1 MGKYDFFNSIIDDE
15 SFVKYLAVMI
25 KSDLLMGSFEDD
37 LRILSNKIK
46 AQYGYNFDFDYLGFK
61 NKKVISDYEL
71 NPTDD
76 VYAQKIDDK
85 RIYIVFNKRLKSN
98 FNRYLFLKV
107 WAYDILDLWK
117 KGDTLFLSIN
127 NNSTDNDILAERV
140 AIEMTLTRWQLK
152 LYDDGTIDPSLQR
165 IFYFCEPELLEI
177 RRKNY
182 FDKGPTRN
190 WSLLSIRRL

>member
-46 AQYGYNFDFDYLGFK
+46 AQYGYSFDFDYLDFK

-107 WAYDILDLWK
+107 WAYDILDL
-117 KGDTLFLSIN
+117 
-127 NNSTDNDILAERV
+127 
-140 AIEMTLTRWQLK
+140 LTSQE
-152 LYDDGTIDPSLQR
+152 S
-165 IFYFCEPELLEI
+165 
-177 RRKNY
+177 
-182 FDKGPTRN
+182 
-190 WSLLSIRRL
+190 